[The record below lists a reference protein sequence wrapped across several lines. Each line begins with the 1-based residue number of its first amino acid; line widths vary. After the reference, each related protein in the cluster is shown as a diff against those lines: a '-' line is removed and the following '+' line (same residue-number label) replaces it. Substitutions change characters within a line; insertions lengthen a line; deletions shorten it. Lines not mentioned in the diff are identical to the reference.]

1 MRLSNEQ
8 LEFLARLNKAPEGP
22 LLLAFLQAKLK
33 ERDSALRTAIGEEVY
48 RLQGRATEVDELIA
62 DITQAQ
68 AKLTRVMAPHTSRV
82 RYDAQQPVT
91 G

>member
-22 LLLAFLQAKLK
+22 LLLAFLQAKLR
-33 ERDSALRTAIGEEVY
+33 ERDTALRTATGEEVY
-48 RLQGRATEVDELIA
+48 RSQGRATELDELIA

-68 AKLTRVMAPHTSRV
+68 ARLTRAVAPGTSQV
-82 RYDAQQPVT
+82 RPGSYQPVT